1 MLFITC
7 LSGDSLAF
15 PNTADGMRHF
25 KASETT
31 LYFNTR
37 DEMIKVKLERVAY
50 FESDSNYCHVTF
62 INGARATLLTSLLN
76 IEQLLAERF
85 QDSTPMFV
93 RIGKKYIVNRQY
105 IFQINVLRQRLILTD
120 YATPNIIEL
129 AISKEAL
136 KNLKQLY
143 SDS

>member
-1 MLFITC
+1 
-7 LSGDSLAF
+7 
-15 PNTADGMRHF
+15 MRHF

-50 FESDSNYCHVTF
+50 FEADSNYCHVSF
-62 INGARATLLTSLLN
+62 INGAKATLLTSLIN

-85 QDSTPMFV
+85 QEDSPMFI
-93 RIGKKYIVNRQY
+93 RIGKKYIVNKNY
-105 IFQINVLRQRLILTD
+105 IFQINIQRQRLILSD
-120 YATPNIIEL
+120 YVSPSIQEISV
-129 AISKEAL
+129 SKEAL

-143 SDS
+143 SNI